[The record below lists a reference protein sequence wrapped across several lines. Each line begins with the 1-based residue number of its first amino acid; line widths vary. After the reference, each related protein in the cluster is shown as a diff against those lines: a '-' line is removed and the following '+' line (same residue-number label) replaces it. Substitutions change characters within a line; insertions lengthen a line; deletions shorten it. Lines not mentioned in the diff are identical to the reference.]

1 MILLPGCLPA
11 DRATLAALCKDMDV
25 LPDLATH
32 LRSAVV
38 ESFEGTWSDAE
49 RSVTGSA
56 GDLPAGRDLARTAP
70 GEIAHLAGQ
79 AVVFAVATP
88 MHAALGL
95 TDLAPIDSSTLQLSD
110 EDSRTLCEDADAH
123 LREEGVR
130 LHFVSATQ
138 WLLSVDRNMEVLTER
153 PDWMTG
159 EALRPN
165 LPRGKDARTVERW
178 MNELQMLLFTHPV
191 NIAREDR
198 GLPPVNVIWL
208 WGFSPPA
215 GSGVDASALDAAN
228 TRWLSAF
235 RNGDIAAWQDAW
247 RDVAARVLAAD
258 AIILGDHRPRL
269 RLGPSSPTFFSRFM
283 SRFQPAPKLADVLMN
298 LHPQ

>member
-11 DRATLAALCKDMDV
+11 DRATLAALCKDMGTM
-25 LPDLATH
+25 PHLATR
-32 LRSAVV
+32 LRAAAV
-38 ESFEGTWSDAE
+38 ESFNGTWSDAE
-49 RSVTGSA
+49 RSVTGGA
-56 GDLPAGRDLARTAP
+56 GDLPAGRDLALTAS
-70 GEIAHLAGQ
+70 GDVAHLTGQ
-79 AVVFAVATP
+79 AVMSAVATP

-95 TDLAPIDSSTLQLSD
+95 TDLTPIDSSTLQLND
-110 EDSRTLCEDADAH
+110 EDSRALCEAADAH

-138 WLLSVDRNMEVLTER
+138 WLLSVDRSMEVLTER
-153 PDWMTG
+153 PDWMIG

-215 GSGVDASALDAAN
+215 GSGDDATALDAAN
-228 TRWLSAF
+228 TRWLSAL
-235 RNGDIAAWQDAW
+235 RNGDIAAWQAAW
-247 RDVAARVLAAD
+247 RDVEARVLAAD

-269 RLGPSSPTFFSRFM
+269 RLGPSSPTFFSRLM
-283 SRFQPAPKLADVLMN
+283 SRFQPAPKLVDVLMS
-298 LHPQ
+298 LQTQ